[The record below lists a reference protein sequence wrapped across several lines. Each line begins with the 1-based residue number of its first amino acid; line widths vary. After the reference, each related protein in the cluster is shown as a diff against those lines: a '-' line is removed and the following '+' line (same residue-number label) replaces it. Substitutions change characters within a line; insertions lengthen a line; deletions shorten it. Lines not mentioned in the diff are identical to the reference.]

1 MLPLSYPTS
10 SSLPTPLQVAVYV
23 VGSDYGSP
31 AGDMSTAVVGVAEIE
46 FTIEERLEKCSD
58 VITCGFDD
66 GACGWSLGDYV
77 SLTDN
82 GKGTDN

>member
-1 MLPLSYPTS
+1 M
-10 SSLPTPLQVAVYV
+10 AVYV

-46 FTIEERLEKCSD
+46 FTIKERLDD
-58 VITCGFDD
+58 VITCGFED
-66 GACGWSLGDYV
+66 GACGWSLGDHV

-82 GKGTDN
+82 GKGTVTSLAV